1 MSFTDAVARVRACPE
16 VSLTAI
22 AGRDGIAVESWGATT
37 PEVDELIAEYA
48 GFIGEV
54 TSANRELQLGELEQL
69 VLTGAK
75 RTIVLTSISPE
86 YFLLAMVSSDGNPG
100 KVRFASRVAA
110 CVLQREFQS

>member
-1 MSFTDAVARVRACPE
+1 MSFTDAIARVRACPE

-86 YFLLAMVSSDGNPG
+86 YFLLAVVGSDGNQG
-100 KVRFASRVAA
+100 KVRFVSRVAA
-110 CVLQREFQS
+110 SVLQREFQS